1 MKAFFKY
8 QELYTVPSPKGN
20 RALHFSHDN
29 DTCYLDILT
38 LSFNML
44 RFSLFEE
51 KKKSIKAVGL
61 TLSDYRGIFHNLYIN
76 VIFKE
81 RMDYHAYM
89 FVT

>member
-20 RALHFSHDN
+20 GALHFSHDN
-29 DTCYLDILT
+29 DTYLDILT
-38 LSFNML
+38 SSFSML

-51 KKKSIKAVGL
+51 KKKTVKAVGL

-81 RMDYHAYM
+81 RMDCHAYM
-89 FVT
+89 LVT